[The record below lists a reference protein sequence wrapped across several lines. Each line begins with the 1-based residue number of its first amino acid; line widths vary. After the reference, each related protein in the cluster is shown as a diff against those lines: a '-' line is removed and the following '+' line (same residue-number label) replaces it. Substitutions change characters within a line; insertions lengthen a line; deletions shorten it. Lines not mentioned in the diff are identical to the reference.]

1 MMMNPFY
8 LMNIVNQAN
17 QIKNNPSML
26 ANLLQQ
32 RGLVN
37 AQQAEEIK
45 QMGSNYEQ
53 VGQYLMN
60 NGRIPNNVQQYQQDV
75 DQVQSYMNQK

>member
-1 MMMNPFY
+1 MMNPFY

>member
-1 MMMNPFY
+1 MNPFY

>member
-1 MMMNPFY
+1 MMNPFY

-45 QMGSNYEQ
+45 QMGNNYEQ